1 MHGSKDMDVR
11 KIAICCP
18 LLEKTAWAA
27 FELGWVGGAFC
38 RNYAFRAGKRKTE
51 EGASTYTD
59 RWGRVHGQPVNSFF
73 FLFFFPSLL
82 FFLPCPSTPAC
93 TGDRGRREVAA
104 PATGATAAGAD
115 DGGGLAE
122 AHRARGGGQGAGETT
137 GLPPRS
143 TTSTAMVASG
153 GRRRQQLGA
162 RERRWRRA
170 QVPWTPPRSWEASTV
185 AGVPPARPPQAHPA
199 RPLAMAGG
207 SGGGRWRL

>member
-18 LLEKTAWAA
+18 LLEKKLRGLLLNWAGSVA
-27 FELGWVGGAFC
+27 HSAEITPSALGNGKQKKARPLILTGGA
-38 RNYAFRAGKRKTE
+38 G
-51 EGASTYTD
+51 ST
-59 RWGRVHGQPVNSFF
+59 VNRSTLFF
-73 FLFFFPSLL
+73 FLPSLL